1 MEEARQHPALTTF
14 DRVTIAG
21 RVGFFLCAI
30 AILVSA
36 FLRSSNVVPLA
47 AAGCFFAVLNLIGF
61 LWRSIATGTVRWKKT
76 LQLRSEKPR
85 IFWSV
90 ISFTL
95 VTLVAYLAVAI
106 FLMGLL

>member
-1 MEEARQHPALTTF
+1 MKETRQHPTLTTF
-14 DRVTIAG
+14 DWVAIGG

-47 AAGCFFAVLNLIGF
+47 AAGCFFAVLNLIGI

-85 IFWSV
+85 IFWS
-90 ISFTL
+90 IIFFML
-95 VTLVAYLAVAI
+95 VTLLAYVAVAI